1 MKSQIETWS
10 DVESKGIKWS
20 VSTLGRVR
28 VGPHSTQYVRMRNG
42 KLQEFV
48 STFGARDITP
58 WLERNGYLEVATMR
72 EGKRVK
78 ERLHR
83 LVALAFCDG
92 YEPGLTVN
100 HIDGNK
106 TNNTPSNLEWVSLA
120 KNTEHQW
127 RTGLV
132 AGVGEDHHNAKLTTK
147 QVVYIRRLLAAGISA
162 HALSI
167 VAGVSFATIAYIRDG
182 KRWAHVAKT

>member
-92 YEPGLTVN
+92 YEPGQAILS
-100 HIDGNK
+100 GSALQR
-106 TNNTPSNLEWVSLA
+106 TPSTNGEQAWSLA
-120 KNTEHQW
+120 
-127 RTGLV
+127 L
-132 AGVGEDHHNAKLTTK
+132 
-147 QVVYIRRLLAAGISA
+147 
-162 HALSI
+162 
-167 VAGVSFATIAYIRDG
+167 
-182 KRWAHVAKT
+182 AKTTTMQS